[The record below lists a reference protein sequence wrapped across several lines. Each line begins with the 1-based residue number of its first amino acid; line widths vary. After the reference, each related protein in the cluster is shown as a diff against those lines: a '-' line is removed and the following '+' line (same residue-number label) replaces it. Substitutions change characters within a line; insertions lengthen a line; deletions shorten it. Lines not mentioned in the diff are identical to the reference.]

1 MKFSKIL
8 LLLVIAVSIVSCK
21 SDDDGAVAF
30 TLSNTNIAGTHALNF
45 FLVNIDQSLEF
56 NGIPVTSNTSVVG
69 DTFQVTAVF
78 GDDGTY
84 TISGQYRIVATVTV
98 GGISE
103 TDTEIIV
110 LDESGAYQINTTDQT
125 ITMSS
130 LNELGDGTFDV
141 ELFNETEFRLTQTI
155 SETTPDITSTATSE
169 LRFVRE

>member
-1 MKFSKIL
+1 

-21 SDDDGAVAF
+21 SDDDGVVAF

-45 FLVNIDQSLEF
+45 FLVNLDQSLEF
-56 NGIPVTSNTSVVG
+56 NGIPVTSNTSIVG

-78 GDDGTY
+78 GDNGTY

-110 LDESGAYQINTTDQT
+110 LDDSGTYQINTTDQT
-125 ITMSS
+125 ITMSG
-130 LNELGDGTFDV
+130 LNELGDGVFDV

-155 SETTPDITSTATSE
+155 SETTPDITSTTTTE

>member
-21 SDDDGAVAF
+21 SDDDGVVAF

-45 FLVNIDQSLEF
+45 FLVNLDQSLEF
-56 NGIPVTSNTSVVG
+56 NGIPVTSNTSIVG

-78 GDDGTY
+78 GDNGTY

-110 LDESGAYQINTTDQT
+110 LDDSGTYQINTTDQT
-125 ITMSS
+125 ITMSG
-130 LNELGDGTFDV
+130 LNELGDGVFDV

-155 SETTPDITSTATSE
+155 SETTPDITSTTTTE